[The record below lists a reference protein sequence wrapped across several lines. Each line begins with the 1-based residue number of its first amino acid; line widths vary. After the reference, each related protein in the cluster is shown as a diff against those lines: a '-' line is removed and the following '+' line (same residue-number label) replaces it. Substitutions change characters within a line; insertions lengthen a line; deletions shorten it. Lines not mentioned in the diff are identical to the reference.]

1 MVSYCPNICGGN
13 SFHTVGPEIEKVLEA
28 KVPIL
33 TAEKVDVSAPSADQI
48 IIINDG
54 MNSNSH
60 ILYQD
65 IV

>member
-1 MVSYCPNICGGN
+1 M
-13 SFHTVGPEIEKVLEA
+13 VGPEIEKGLEA
-28 KVPIL
+28 KVPLL
-33 TAEKVDVSAPSADQI
+33 TAGKVDVSAPSADQI

-60 ILYQD
+60 IQYQD